1 MSHHNKTL
9 GPNTWRMKGDVVRS
23 VFYTDESTPV
33 ARTETLQGSSDA
45 PSNMS
50 GTLPWGDCREQPAGL
65 WGPLKSERRCW
76 RRWGAKVGL
85 WTQEPSCLMRS
96 VERAAGH
103 RILFVSLAGLH
114 LRRGTV
120 APVNSCLSFLYG
132 VNRWSLN
139 KSWVS
144 GALCC

>member
-1 MSHHNKTL
+1 MSHHNETL
-9 GPNTWRMKGDVVRS
+9 GPNTWRMKGDVARS

-45 PSNMS
+45 PSNMP
-50 GTLPWGDCREQPAGL
+50 GTLPWGDCHEQPAGL
-65 WGPLKSERRCW
+65 RGPLKSERRCW
-76 RRWGAKVGL
+76 QGQGFRAEMGSKSGTANPRTVLPDA
-85 WTQEPSCLMRS
+85 R

-120 APVNSCLSFLYG
+120 APVNSRLAFLYG
-132 VNRWSLN
+132 VNR
-139 KSWVS
+139 
-144 GALCC
+144 